1 MCNNP
6 MALNSPMCFKFQYCF
21 MKLKKNPSLGV
32 GLSLVFKF
40 LNSMVGFGLGTLFS
54 NSRTFE
60 LGLER
65 GFMPCILH
73 TLEY

>member
-1 MCNNP
+1 
-6 MALNSPMCFKFQYCF
+6 